1 MTSFRSKYRSKK
13 TTYYGIEFDSK
24 KEANRYAEL
33 ILLERAGVIG
43 DLKRQVSFEL
53 IPAQYE
59 GARCVERACKYV
71 ADFVYT
77 QEGKTIVEDCKGVRT
92 DVYIIKRKLM
102 YERYGIRIKET

>member
-1 MTSFRSKYRSKK
+1 MTNYRSKYRSKK

-33 ILLERAGVIG
+33 LMLERAGVIS
-43 DLKRQVSFEL
+43 DLKRQVRYEL
-53 IPAQYE
+53 IPTQYDGAQ
-59 GARCVERACKYV
+59 CVERACNYV

-102 YERYGIRIKET
+102 YEKYGIRIKET